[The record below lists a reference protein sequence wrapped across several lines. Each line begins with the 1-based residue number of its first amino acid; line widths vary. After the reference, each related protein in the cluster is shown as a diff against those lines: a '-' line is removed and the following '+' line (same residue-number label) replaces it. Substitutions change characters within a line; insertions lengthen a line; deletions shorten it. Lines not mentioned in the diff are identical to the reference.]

1 MRPTVCDAQ
10 DFYEHLSLSE
20 KIVRGR
26 VQLELPHPETSD
38 DEEEMW
44 SRWEAKNHE
53 RYVREKMVR
62 DREGLA
68 SRARELGPIGEK
80 ELRELKRGKG
90 ANGSANL
97 SGEPD
102 DINDAAARRRPRSAK
117 DKTYARLLNRSRRN
131 SERVKEAFRR
141 SDQARVDEAIA
152 LRDNHALIPSPSQN
166 GRSPGERSR
175 GSRGSP
181 PILKRSGDG
190 PSTSPTPSR
199 ASSSKARVSISLQDV
214 DSDSDQDAS
223 SSAEGSEED
232 GNARVSRVTRPA
244 SGSEF
249 GFRTES
255 FTRPRGRAASVA
267 GFPTTPSLRAAASAS
282 LRARSASPPRRRAAR
297 ISTAGGFVSP
307 GSPAESRALA
317 LAIAENDEI
326 LAVAGYDVP
335 GAARSIGQSSHERD
349 LVAFGQHWTT
359 HGEAAR
365 ARREKERDT
374 SNEGRKT
381 RRPFTARATTTFR
394 PPRLYTSSRP
404 DERVRSRAATARAW
418 AKQELTEA
426 VVLRTVGS
434 VYGEPGV
441 ARHWDDPTRAAA
453 EQAAAKTANESLLT
467 HGDAR
472 LANKAAREAARV
484 AAARAARLVHGDGSS
499 AEDALVETLLSG
511 ETTSPRSSKK
521 GKARARKPFVNAAV
535 LATRS
540 AGDSSG
546 YSDEDSDSAA
556 VSSVSVS
563 STNLMESERDGD
575 STSGD
580 EERSLSTSRGAA
592 RRPGSATREPGA
604 EAFAA
609 FRSELAAIDAEAATR
624 RLARRA
630 ASEPTSPRGGE
641 KRNRMKG
648 PGFGRAF
655 SRPASAKH
663 GLGLVRDSL
672 ERTLRRARGS
682 TDSASA
688 FDSAS
693 VSVRARAGSVRSAR
707 SARSAVDD
715 PAGRPT
721 PTRTFLRSGQGG
733 AGMARGRSVAA
744 LEELSDPAHAA
755 RLRRQ
760 LETAAGPAL
769 AAARAEQAKAAARVG
784 LAQARLRAR
793 AAEAADAEA
802 RAREA
807 RRRARRD
814 ASARTFKSPLF
825 GASNA
830 GSATHRAAIGVVDA
844 GTVTR
849 VSRPSTASRPASA
862 SARANRPSRPAF
874 SASPFAPSTGA
885 RRERFHGSPA
895 SPYSPIPRVYPAAEA
910 RARAEAEAEAA
921 FAEAHRR
928 AIAESPRDKSGF
940 GFGAAGATPASARA
954 SSSGTPRFF
963 AAARRPSS
971 AGKHGLQLVR
981 ESLDEELEK
990 ARGVRG

>member
-1 MRPTVCDAQ
+1 M
-10 DFYEHLSLSE
+10 
-20 KIVRGR
+20 
-26 VQLELPHPETSD
+26 
-38 DEEEMW
+38 
-44 SRWEAKNHE
+44 
-53 RYVREKMVR
+53 
-62 DREGLA
+62 
-68 SRARELGPIGEK
+68 
-80 ELRELKRGKG
+80 
-90 ANGSANL
+90 
-97 SGEPD
+97 
-102 DINDAAARRRPRSAK
+102 
-117 DKTYARLLNRSRRN
+117 
-131 SERVKEAFRR
+131 
-141 SDQARVDEAIA
+141 
-152 LRDNHALIPSPSQN
+152 
-166 GRSPGERSR
+166 
-175 GSRGSP
+175 
-181 PILKRSGDG
+181 
-190 PSTSPTPSR
+190 
-199 ASSSKARVSISLQDV
+199 
-214 DSDSDQDAS
+214 
-223 SSAEGSEED
+223 
-232 GNARVSRVTRPA
+232 
-244 SGSEF
+244 
-249 GFRTES
+249 
-255 FTRPRGRAASVA
+255 
-267 GFPTTPSLRAAASAS
+267 
-282 LRARSASPPRRRAAR
+282 
-297 ISTAGGFVSP
+297 
-307 GSPAESRALA
+307 A

-335 GAARSIGQSSHERD
+335 GGSRSIVQNAGERD

-365 ARREKERDT
+365 ARRGLT
-374 SNEGRKT
+374 NAFTKT

-426 VVLRTVGS
+426 VVLQTVGS

-484 AAARAARLVHGDGSS
+484 AAARAARLVHENGSS
-499 AEDALVETLLSG
+499 AEDALVEIETLLSG
-511 ETTSPRSSKK
+511 EFKNARSSKK
-521 GKARARKPFVNAAV
+521 GRARTREPF
-535 LATRS
+535 
-540 AGDSSG
+540 GESSG
-546 YSDEDSDSAA
+546 DSDEDSDSAA
-556 VSSVSVS
+556 VSSVSGS
-563 STNLMESERDGD
+563 STCAIESERDADGD
-575 STSGD
+575 GWTSGD
-580 EERSLSTSRGAA
+580 EERTLSTGVSRGAA
-592 RRPGSATREPGA
+592 RRPGSATKTKRNEPGA
-604 EAFAA
+604 DAFAA

-624 RLARRA
+624 RLAPFRRA
-630 ASEPTSPRGGE
+630 ASEPTSPRGKGGE
-641 KRNRMKG
+641 KRNRMFPRKG
-648 PGFGRAF
+648 LRTRGDAKT
-655 SRPASAKH
+655 RPASAKH

-672 ERTLRRARGS
+672 ERELRRAR
-682 TDSASA
+682 DSADSNSN
-688 FDSAS
+688 SAS

-707 SARSAVDD
+707 SAFDD
-715 PAGRPT
+715 PFTASRATYESAAKREGGIRD
-721 PTRTFLRSGQGG
+721 PTRTYLRSGQGG

-830 GSATHRAAIGVVDA
+830 RSATSAAIGVVDA
-844 GTVTR
+844 GVDAR

-862 SARANRPSRPAF
+862 AARANRERGAARVPVPVPVPVPSRPAF
-874 SASPFAPSTGA
+874 SASPFAPSTGSVA
-885 RRERFHGSPA
+885 RRERLHESPA

-940 GFGAAGATPASARA
+940 SATPASARA

-963 AAARRPSS
+963 AAARQPSS

-981 ESLDEELEK
+981 ESLDDELEK
-990 ARGVRG
+990 ARGVRA

>member
-1 MRPTVCDAQ
+1 M
-10 DFYEHLSLSE
+10 SE

-44 SRWEAKNHE
+44 SKWEARNHE

-68 SRARELGPIGEK
+68 NRARELGPIGAV
-80 ELRELKRGKG
+80 ELRELKRG
-90 ANGSANL
+90 NGPAKSDDR
-97 SGEPD
+97 EPSD
-102 DINDAAARRRPRSAK
+102 DAAARRRPRSAT
-117 DKTYARLLNRSRRN
+117 DKTYARLLHRSRRN

-152 LRDNHALIPSPSQN
+152 LRDTHALSPSPSRK
-166 GRSPGERSR
+166 GRSPGEGERTG

-181 PILKRSGDG
+181 PILKRGDG

-199 ASSSKARVSISLQDV
+199 SRASSSKKNARVSVSLRDV
-214 DSDSDQDAS
+214 DSDSDAAAS
-223 SSAEGSEED
+223 SSASGSEEL
-232 GNARVSRVTRPA
+232 NARFSRVTRPA
-244 SGSEF
+244 SASEF
-249 GFRTES
+249 GFRTET

-282 LRARSASPPRRRAAR
+282 LRARSASPPRRRAA
-297 ISTAGGFVSP
+297 STTAGGFVSP

-335 GAARSIGQSSHERD
+335 GGSRSINQQRD

-365 ARREKERDT
+365 ARRGLT
-374 SNEGRKT
+374 NAFTKT

-394 PPRLYTSSRP
+394 PPRLYTSSRQ

-426 VVLRTVGS
+426 VVLQTVGS

-484 AAARAARLVHGDGSS
+484 AAARAALLVHENGSS
-499 AEDALVETLLSG
+499 AEDALVEIETLLSG
-511 ETTSPRSSKK
+511 ESFKKK
-521 GKARARKPFVNAAV
+521 GRARTREPFVDAAGV
-535 LATRS
+535 VTRR
-540 AGDSSG
+540 AGESSG
-546 YSDEDSDSAA
+546 DSDEDSDSAA
-556 VSSVSVS
+556 VSSVSGW
-563 STNLMESERDGD
+563 STCAIESERDGD
-575 STSGD
+575 GDGWTSGD
-580 EERSLSTSRGAA
+580 EERSLSTGLSRGAA
-592 RRPGSATREPGA
+592 RRPGSATKTKTREPGA
-604 EAFAA
+604 DAFAA

-624 RLARRA
+624 RLAPFRRA
-630 ASEPTSPRGGE
+630 ASEPTSPRGKGGE
-641 KRNRMKG
+641 KRNRMFPRKG
-648 PGFGRAF
+648 LRTHGDAKT
-655 SRPASAKH
+655 RPASAKH

-672 ERTLRRARGS
+672 ERELRRARDS
-682 TDSASA
+682 ADSNSNSASA
-688 FDSAS
+688 
-693 VSVRARAGSVRSAR
+693 SVRARAGSVRSTR
-707 SARSAVDD
+707 SAFDD
-715 PAGRPT
+715 PFTASRATYESAAKREGGFRD

-769 AAARAEQAKAAARVG
+769 AAARAEQAKAA
-784 LAQARLRAR
+784 LTQ
-793 AAEAADAEA
+793 
-802 RAREA
+802 
-807 RRRARRD
+807 
-814 ASARTFKSPLF
+814 
-825 GASNA
+825 
-830 GSATHRAAIGVVDA
+830 
-844 GTVTR
+844 
-849 VSRPSTASRPASA
+849 
-862 SARANRPSRPAF
+862 
-874 SASPFAPSTGA
+874 
-885 RRERFHGSPA
+885 
-895 SPYSPIPRVYPAAEA
+895 
-910 RARAEAEAEAA
+910 
-921 FAEAHRR
+921 
-928 AIAESPRDKSGF
+928 
-940 GFGAAGATPASARA
+940 
-954 SSSGTPRFF
+954 
-963 AAARRPSS
+963 
-971 AGKHGLQLVR
+971 
-981 ESLDEELEK
+981 
-990 ARGVRG
+990 